1 MAAVPEGFIDSISLL
16 GGKERMADKLT
27 AYAEAGATTV
37 AITPFASTVDQRIAD
52 LRTVAE
58 ALDLAGVGH

>member
-1 MAAVPEGFIDSISLL
+1 MAE
-16 GGKERMADKLT
+16 KLT
-27 AYAEAGATTV
+27 AYAEAGTTTV

-58 ALDLAGVGH
+58 ALELSGVGH

>member
-1 MAAVPEGFIDSISLL
+1 MAE
-16 GGKERMADKLT
+16 KLT
-27 AYAEAGATTV
+27 AYAEAGVDDPV

-58 ALDLAGVGH
+58 ALDLAGVGTA